1 MSASR
6 GPLPKAAPALAWAG
20 ALAALAGSA
29 GAQRAE
35 RLEEAYSAWV
45 ARHEARGGDRDVAL
59 ALGWSKAYSVRFSSA
74 SGVVN
79 LDLIGGSL
87 RVEVSGLDEGGDVW
101 LIDNVPGP
109 GQSAAPDPGDAS
121 VFVGSFDV
129 QEGTAVLVAGLPPD
143 LEVDLVAVT
152 RPGTTPDAG
161 GVLFAAPGLWQ
172 RRYTEKRGR
181 GRPARL
187 EQLVREGER
196 LFFEETFEGN
206 GRSCG
211 TCHPAANNLT
221 IDPAFIATLPDDD
234 PLFVAE
240 FVPELARDFEK
251 PALMRELGLILE
263 NTNGFGD
270 LASDFTM
277 RGAPHTL
284 ALPTSLTPA
293 EDFPTEQA
301 TGWSGDGAPNGGS
314 LRQFANGAIRQH
326 FPRTTGR
333 VAGVDF
339 RFASDEELDALEAF
353 QLSLGRDRDPDVTPG
368 NRSELVLRSPLAEA
382 GKLLFND
389 TDSSDGSTGKCA
401 RCHNDAGATALGSG
415 TNDNFDTGVE
425 SLPDHPAD
433 AIVAAVGDPNLADD
447 PPDDGLGSPGDG
459 SFNTPSLVEAAD
471 TPPFFHDNAVA
482 TLEDAVDFY
491 NSETFAASPSGRFLA
506 SESSGETRGIA
517 IHLEAEEV
525 VAVAAFL
532 RALNALESVRSA
544 QEAARSGRPAAALE
558 VAAAD
563 AADAAEVL
571 AAGALHPDA
580 EQELRLAE
588 GRLRQAAAQ
597 PDARRRLLRD
607 AQRSLE
613 SARRRMVVR
622 ESRRS
627 R

>member
-1 MSASR
+1 M
-6 GPLPKAAPALAWAG
+6 
-20 ALAALAGSA
+20 
-29 GAQRAE
+29 
-35 RLEEAYSAWV
+35 
-45 ARHEARGGDRDVAL
+45 
-59 ALGWSKAYSVRFSSA
+59 RFSSA

-79 LDLIGGSL
+79 LDLVGGSL
-87 RVEVSGLDEGGDVW
+87 RVEVSGLEGEGGDVW
-101 LIDNVPGP
+101 LIDNLPGR

-121 VFVGSFDV
+121 VFVGSLEV
-129 QEGTAVLVAGLPPD
+129 REGAAVLVAALPQD
-143 LEVDLVAVT
+143 TEVDLVAVSL
-152 RPGTTPDAG
+152 PDTTPDAG
-161 GVLFAAPGLWQ
+161 GLLFAAPGLWQ
-172 RRYTEKRGR
+172 RRYTEERTR

-187 EQLVREGER
+187 EQLVRQGER
-196 LFFEETFEGN
+196 LFFEETFGGN
-206 GRSCG
+206 GRTCG
-211 TCHPAANNLT
+211 TCHPAENNLS

-263 NTNGFGD
+263 NTNGFDD
-270 LASDFTM
+270 LASNFTM
-277 RGAPHTL
+277 RGVPHTL

-326 FPRTTGR
+326 FPLTTGR
-333 VAGVDF
+333 VDGLDF

-353 QLSLGRDRDPDVTPG
+353 QLSLGRDRDLDVTPG
-368 NRSELVLRSPLAEA
+368 SRSELVLRSPVAEA

-389 TDSSDGSTGKCA
+389 TDSSDGSAGKCA
-401 RCHNDAGATALGSG
+401 RCHNDAGATALSSG

-425 SLPDHPAD
+425 SLPDHPAA
-433 AIVAAVGDPNLADD
+433 AIVAAVGDPNLAED
-447 PPDDGLGSPGDG
+447 PPDDGLGNPGDG
-459 SFNTPSLVEAAD
+459 TFNTPSLVEAAD
-471 TPPFFHDNAVA
+471 TAPFFHDNAAA

-506 SESSGETRGIA
+506 SANSGETNGIA
-517 IHLEAEEV
+517 IHLEPEEV

-532 RALNALESVRSA
+532 RVLNALENIRSA
-544 QEAARSGRPAAALE
+544 QQAVRSGRPALLE

-571 AAGALHPDA
+571 AGGALHPDA

-588 GRLRQAAAQ
+588 ERLRAAAGQ
-597 PDARRRLLRD
+597 PDARRLLRD
-607 AQRSLE
+607 ALRSLE
-613 SARRRMVVR
+613 SARRLLVAR
-622 ESRRS
+622 EPRRGASR
-627 R
+627 